1 MLNRGFIRKS
11 IMISNL
17 YNYLTSYL
25 FIPPPKFSYKA
36 PPLRSFKPLSPV
48 IGANIYFFTPIF
60 FDTSVR
66 SENTLAVNQ
75 FLRGGGIILQ
85 WM

>member
-1 MLNRGFIRKS
+1 M
-11 IMISNL
+11 
-17 YNYLTSYL
+17 
-25 FIPPPKFSYKA
+25 
-36 PPLRSFKPLSPV
+36 

-75 FLRGGGIILQ
+75 FLRGGGDNFAVDVREEIGEYYLENTTRYSAV
-85 WM
+85 

>member
-1 MLNRGFIRKS
+1 M
-11 IMISNL
+11 
-17 YNYLTSYL
+17 
-25 FIPPPKFSYKA
+25 
-36 PPLRSFKPLSPV
+36 

-75 FLRGGGIILQ
+75 FLRGGGGDNFAVDVREEIGEYYLENTTRYSAV
-85 WM
+85 